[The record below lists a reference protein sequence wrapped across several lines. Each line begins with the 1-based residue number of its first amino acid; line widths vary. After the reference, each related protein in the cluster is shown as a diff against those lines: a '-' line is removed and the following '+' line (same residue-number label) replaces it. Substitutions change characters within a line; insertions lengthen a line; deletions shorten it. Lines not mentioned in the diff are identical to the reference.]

1 MMVHGFRGDG
11 MAEIKTTQEELIEV
25 QTALSNAALGGQSYT
40 NGSRKLIRVE
50 YSALVARQK
59 ELQAQIVA
67 ENNAGLFDD
76 TYVAV
81 FDSR

>member
-11 MAEIKTTQEELIEV
+11 MAEIKTAQEELIEV

-40 NGSRKLIRVE
+40 IGSRKLTRVE

-59 ELQAQIVA
+59 ELQAQIAA